1 MDQKHA
7 GTRIEG
13 RRASYYGALL
23 TEQEAS
29 GRSLRAFAAER
40 GVSQWTL
47 YEWRRKLRGTRRT
60 RRSAAA
66 LVAVDVVGS
75 SRETVDSLEVVL
87 SDGVCVRVPRD
98 TTSERLIELVRALRA
113 C

>member
-7 GTRIEG
+7 AATIDGG
-13 RRASYYGALL
+13 REAYYRALL
-23 TEQEAS
+23 DELEAS

-47 YEWRRKLRGTRRT
+47 YDWRRKLRGRRRT
-60 RRSAAA
+60 RRSGPSF
-66 LVAVDVVGS
+66 VAVDVVGG
-75 SRETVDSLEVVL
+75 SRGSDALEVVL